1 MTSRYPLTLRGFLHA
16 LAPWQPDTP
25 GGTPPVSAPSRV
37 LRGVT
42 TASIIEVML
51 VVGLI
56 SVLSMGYM
64 ATEKKANEK
73 LRWGTMADQLT
84 LVSNAAKQYIQDNED
99 TLLQN
104 VTSGH
109 PQIIS
114 AKTLQDDGYI
124 PSGFG
129 LTNASHQGYE
139 VDVALNPKQSGHL
152 EAFVLTTGGVDIPFD
167 GMRSISA
174 DAGGMAGYVEN
185 TSVATGAYGGWSV
198 QLTDYGI
205 TASTGH
211 LVSYLSS
218 DVLGSNDEA
227 SDRLYRYT
235 VTNRPDLNTMHTAI
249 NMDGNNINN
258 GGTINTAAVTASGAL
273 QSDSVTTNTLTAN
286 TSVNT
291 STLTAS
297 NSITTNALTA
307 NNSINTNALYANGI
321 TTYGNVSATGTVT
334 ADGTITGGGTVRA
347 NGRLSAGEYLQLDK
361 VATAGDACS
370 PNGLVSRD
378 TNGGILSCQSG
389 VWVSTGGTGFK
400 APPAQTISCSTSYN
414 SYVRMTV
421 YAKVDEQGQVFT
433 RMDTDSDISTDW
445 VKGSTEGDA
454 DVTIGGLTGHGS
466 YSTCSSGDHCTE
478 TETSCFAAWKW

>member
-109 PQIIS
+109 PQTIS

-334 ADGTITGGGTVRA
+334 ANGTITGGGTVRA

-361 VATAGDACS
+361 VATAGTACS

-378 TNGGILSCQSG
+378 SNGAILSCQSG
-389 VWVSTGGTGFK
+389 VWAGMGGAGLQ
-400 APPAQTISCSTSYN
+400 APPAQIISCNDTANTYYGKVDSNGQLWVSFDNSNWTKGVQATRTNRYD
-414 SYVRMTV
+414 SYV
-421 YAKVDEQGQVFT
+421 
-433 RMDTDSDISTDW
+433 SDYVGVGLDGVS
-445 VKGSTEGDA
+445 GSGMNSKYQMSNCNA
-454 DVTIGGLTGHGS
+454 
-466 YSTCSSGDHCTE
+466 Y
-478 TETSCFAAWKW
+478 WKW